1 MSSSQKTA
9 LTPST
14 PLPGSEAG
22 RSPSNSL
29 DGKDQSGRD
38 RVPASPSP
46 SRESGGLQMTLG
58 TFGPNGFA
66 SSASA
71 VLGLSLASRLRRVT
85 DTLGS
90 TLFTLT
96 WRVVVTPSG
105 RSLPLL
111 RGSGRRTSDTGFTSW
126 PTPVSEPANGTPEA
140 FLERKRKSVAKT
152 GRSMGIVLSDLQI
165 VAQLASWPTPMAG
178 TPAQKGYNEAG
189 NTDSGRK
196 TVALAAWPTPRTE
209 TTGSGPHGEGGA
221 DLRTTA
227 QLASWATP
235 RVSDENSPAMER
247 TFGLQLREQAQLT
260 ASGPMSNG
268 SPAPTE
274 KRGQLNPAFSRWLQ
288 GFPAEWDDCAPTA
301 TRSVSRKRSSSSE
314 PT

>member
-1 MSSSQKTA
+1 MSEASLNSSQKIAKRLPTS
-9 LTPST
+9 LPESEGGRLPSD
-14 PLPGSEAG
+14 LQ
-22 RSPSNSL
+22 
-29 DGKDQSGRD
+29 DGKGQSGLD

-58 TFGPNGFA
+58 TFGPNGSA

-71 VLGLSLASRLRRVT
+71 VLGLSLASRLRHVT

-126 PTPVSEPANGTPEA
+126 PTPVGQPANGTPEA

-152 GRSMGIVLSDLQI
+152 GRSMGIVLSDLQM
-165 VAQLASWPTPMAG
+165 VAQLASWPTP
-178 TPAQKGYNEAG
+178 
-189 NTDSGRK
+189 
-196 TVALAAWPTPRTE
+196 RTE
-209 TTGSGPHGEGGA
+209 TTGAGPHGEGGP

-235 RVSDENSPAMER
+235 RTTDEHTPAMGR
-247 TFGLQLREQAQLT
+247 SVGYQLREQAQLT
-260 ASGPMSNG
+260 ASGPTPNG
-268 SPAPTE
+268 SPAPTG
-274 KRGQLNPAFSRWLQ
+274 KRGQLNPAFSRWLM
-288 GFPAEWDDCAPTA
+288 GFPPEWDDCAPTV
-301 TRSVSRKRSSSSE
+301 TRSASRKRSSL
-314 PT
+314 

>member
-1 MSSSQKTA
+1 MKSKRKTA
-9 LTPST
+9 KRPPTSLLAS
-14 PLPGSEAG
+14 AG
-22 RSPSNSL
+22 GRFPFESP
-29 DGKDQSGRD
+29 DGRTTDLSGLGV
-38 RVPASPSP
+38 VPASPSP
-46 SRESGGLQMTLG
+46 LPESGGLQMTLG
-58 TFGPNGFA
+58 IFGPNGSA

-126 PTPVSEPANGTPEA
+126 PTPQSAVTESKPRPPIMGN
-140 FLERKRKSVAKT
+140 RKPT
-152 GRSMGIVLSDLQI
+152 DPQI
-165 VAQLASWPTPMAG
+165 GLADVAQLASWPTPMAG

-196 TVALAAWPTPRTE
+196 TVALAAWPTPRAE
-209 TTGSGPHGEGGA
+209 KWGQPDSHGNAPE
-221 DLRTTA
+221 
-227 QLASWATP
+227 LASWMTP
-235 RVSDENSPAMER
+235 KTPSG
-247 TFGLQLREQAQLT
+247 GLHPEGHLHKLEDQAQLT
-260 ASGPMSNG
+260 ATGPTPNG

-274 KRGQLNPAFSRWLQ
+274 KRGQLNPAFSLWLQ
-288 GFPAEWDDCAPTA
+288 GFPPEWESCAPLA
-301 TRSVSRKRSSSSE
+301 TRSSSRKRSSS
-314 PT
+314 

>member
-1 MSSSQKTA
+1 LKSNRKTA
-9 LTPST
+9 QTPST
-14 PLPGSEAG
+14 PLPESAG
-22 RSPSNSL
+22 GRLPSDL
-29 DGKDQSGRD
+29 QDGMGQFGPD

-46 SRESGGLQMTLG
+46 SRENGGLQMTLG
-58 TFGPNGFA
+58 IFGPNGSA

-126 PTPVSEPANGTPEA
+126 PTPVGQPANGTPEA

-152 GRSMGIVLSDLQI
+152 GRSMGIVLSDLQM
-165 VAQLASWPTPMAG
+165 VAQLAS
-178 TPAQKGYNEAG
+178 
-189 NTDSGRK
+189 
-196 TVALAAWPTPRTE
+196 WPTPRTE

-227 QLASWATP
+227 ELASWATP
-235 RVSDENSPAMER
+235 STRDWKDTGDLEKSRLRKDGRER
-247 TFGLQLREQAQLT
+247 DDTVPRQAQLT
-260 ASGPMSNG
+260 ATGPTPNG

-288 GFPAEWDDCAPTA
+288 GFPPEWDDCAPTA
-301 TRSVSRKRSSSSE
+301 TRSASRKRLNS
-314 PT
+314 